1 LDELQVRW
9 VCAEFVAW
17 FLAYVQ
23 REYWNTIASGLLEKS
38 TQEISFLGKIVT
50 GDESWVFDYNPE
62 TKQQSS
68 KWHTTS
74 SL

>member
-1 LDELQVRW
+1 VRW
-9 VCAEFVAW
+9 VCAEFVPW
-17 FLAYVQ
+17 FLAYNQ
-23 REYWNTIASGLLEKS
+23 REYWITIASEVLEKS

-50 GDESWVFDYNPE
+50 GDESWVFTYNHE

-74 SL
+74 FL

>member
-1 LDELQVRW
+1 MDELQVRW
-9 VCAEFVAW
+9 VCAEFVPW
-17 FLAYVQ
+17 FLAYDQ
-23 REYWNTIASGLLEKS
+23 REYWNTIASELLKKS
-38 TQEISFLGKIVT
+38 TQEICFIDKILT
-50 GDESWVFDYNPE
+50 GDESCVFAYNPE

>member
-1 LDELQVRW
+1 MEELQVGR
-9 VCAEFVAW
+9 VCAEFVPW
-17 FLAYVQ
+17 LLAYDQ
-23 REYWNTIASGLLEKS
+23 REYWSTVASELLEKS

-50 GDESWVFDYNPE
+50 GDESCVFTYSPE
-62 TKQQSS
+62 TKEQSC